1 MALPTSLTKRAY
13 DLDSDMGSDT
23 FDFRKAQEDLKA
35 ALAARENRLFD
46 PTLLAMAQG
55 FLAPTKTGGFAESLG
70 TAAGLAGQAVEREQ
84 KFGMENAQMRMQV
97 AQMGLEQAR
106 KAKAGKMLGELLPTR
121 APAGAPSS
129 AITTLAGAP
138 EAGSTEAG
146 APEAGAPQQP
156 PTSARAVTGADIA
169 KLAMY
174 DKEAADVLAKGV
186 QIDRDRYIISQ
197 NGIVFDRAIGQYVTE
212 IPIPGQ
218 TQSDYSTPFGT
229 FKMTPNEYA
238 QLGRAISQGKGREW
252 MDMWRQG
259 KIDVTGKPVVG
270 ATAGADTTAGGEVPV
285 GRQPTSVSEAK
296 AAATKVEAEQVAKSR
311 SEQTAEVRS
320 AAKAAIQMVPLF
332 ERANQ
337 LLATKGIEK
346 ALGVL
351 ENGDFLSAIGSLADE
366 GVRVGPYAVTI
377 PSVRKIVSQFT
388 QDPEVISAVTQLGQ
402 IEALWQMASRKGLGS
417 GTSVSNM
424 EQAMANATVPSFKD
438 PKDAY
443 VKKLQFLK
451 EKADFDRELGRAI
464 KRTNLQFEDF
474 EDTPEFVKLFD
485 NYRTRLGN
493 ISGVDPAK
501 VQGASGSTSGS
512 SSSATDLRKRLRLP

>member
-1 MALPTSLTKRAY
+1 
-13 DLDSDMGSDT
+13 MGSDT

-46 PTLLAMAQG
+46 PTFLAMAQG

-70 TAAGLAGQAVEREQ
+70 TAAGLAGQSLEREQ
-84 KFGMENAQMRMQV
+84 KFGLENAQMRMQV

-106 KAKAGKMLGELLPTR
+106 KAKAGKMLGDLLSPKSPT
-121 APAGAPSS
+121 GAPSS
-129 AITTLAGAP
+129 AITTLAGAS
-138 EAGSTEAG
+138 EDG

-156 PTSARAVTGADIA
+156 PTSGRPVTGADIA

-174 DKEAADVLAKGV
+174 DKEAADALTKGV

-270 ATAGADTTAGGEVPV
+270 ATAGADTTAGGETPT
-285 GRQPTSVSEAK
+285 GRPTTSQADAK
-296 AAATKVEAEQVAKSR
+296 AAAARVEAEAVAKSR

>member
-13 DLDSDMGSDT
+13 ALDSDMGSDT

-84 KFGMENAQMRMQV
+84 KFGMENAQMRMQL
-97 AQMGLEQAR
+97 AQMGLEQNR
-106 KAKAGKMLGELLPTR
+106 KNKALSMVGDLFPK
-121 APAGAPSS
+121 PAGAPTVGASD
-129 AITTLAGAP
+129 GAP
-138 EAGSTEAG
+138 AVGG
-146 APEAGAPQQP
+146 APVTESAKPPAQP
-156 PTSARAVTGADIA
+156 TGGMRSITGADIF
-169 KLAMY
+169 KISQY
-174 DKEAADVLAKGV
+174 DKELGDALAKAVGV
-186 QIDRDRYIISQ
+186 DRDRFKISQ
-197 NGIVFDRAIGQYVTE
+197 NGIVFDTGTE
-212 IPIPGQ
+212 KYLNIPIPGQ

-229 FKMTPNEYA
+229 FKMTPNEYT
-238 QLGRAISQGKGREW
+238 QLGQAISKGKGREW

-259 KIDVTGKPVVG
+259 KIDVFGEPVVG
-270 ATAGADTTAGGEVPV
+270 ATAGANTTAGGEVPV

-501 VQGASGSTSGS
+501 VQGASGATSGS